1 MEKKLKNGRRQ
12 SPTPSLPPEKKNG
25 TQTTQKQILKFLA
38 LSNIAH

>member
-1 MEKKLKNGRRQ
+1 MGGDRAQ
-12 SPTPSLPPEKKNG
+12 HPVSPPEKKNG